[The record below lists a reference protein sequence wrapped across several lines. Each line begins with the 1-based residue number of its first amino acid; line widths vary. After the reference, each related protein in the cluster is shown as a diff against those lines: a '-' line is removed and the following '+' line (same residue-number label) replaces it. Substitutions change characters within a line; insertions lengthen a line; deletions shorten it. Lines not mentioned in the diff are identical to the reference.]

1 MSIKLKKKWGSSLLI
16 ILLLFG
22 GTGTYILKQNSF
34 DMVEQAVEISTSQ
47 GKLTGVLTLP
57 ENYSSKLGLV
67 VFIHGDGACDATHND
82 GYKPLWERLASLG
95 FASLSMDKRG
105 IGGSDG
111 NWLDQSMD
119 DRVEEAQQV
128 LAWARQ
134 QPEIDANRIGVW
146 GASQAG
152 WVIPK
157 LAGKEQL
164 AFSILVS
171 PAINWLTQGEY
182 NTRSQ
187 MSKEGRSSIEI
198 EEQVKADNR
207 IKDLLKAGATYDEY
221 VIVADPEDVMSKDR
235 WNFVS
240 KNYLADATNDISN
253 FNSPVLLMLGDHDIN
268 VDVKETEKAYK
279 EQISP
284 SDLLY
289 VKILKDTEHSMLS
302 TATADS
308 PARALLISLF
318 APRDITA
325 KGYME
330 EITHF
335 VHSNHL
341 TNAVQP

>member
-1 MSIKLKKKWGSSLLI
+1 MKKKWGIPLLI
-16 ILLLFG
+16 ILLFFG
-22 GTGTYILKQNSF
+22 GTGAYILKQNSF
-34 DMVEQAVEISTSQ
+34 DMIEQAVEISTPQ
-47 GKLTGVLTLP
+47 GKLTGVLILP
-57 ENYSSKLGLV
+57 EHYSSKLGLV
-67 VFIHGDGACDATHND
+67 LFIHGDGAIDATHDD

-95 FASLSMDKRG
+95 YASLSMDKRG
-105 IGGSDG
+105 ISGSEG
-111 NWLDQSMD
+111 NWLDQTME

-187 MSKEGRSSIEI
+187 MTKEGRSSLEI
-198 EEQVKADNR
+198 EEQVNADNR
-207 IKDLLKAGATYDEY
+207 IKDLLKAGASYAEY
-221 VIVADPEDVMSKDR
+221 VSAAGPDNVMSKDR

-240 KNYLADATNDISN
+240 KNYLADATNDIYN
-253 FNSPVLLMLGDHDIN
+253 FNSPVLLMLGDHDIH
-268 VDVKETEKAYK
+268 VDIKETEEVYK
-279 EQISP
+279 EHISP
-284 SDLLY
+284 SDLLH
-289 VKILKDTEHSMLS
+289 VRMLKATEHSMLS

-308 PARALLISLF
+308 PTRALLISLF
-318 APRDITA
+318 APRDITV

-335 VHSNHL
+335 LQSNHL
-341 TNAVQP
+341 TNALQP